1 MSEQHISVY
10 LVDDHPLVL
19 EGVKTLLLPET
30 DIRIVGQAASGPEA
44 LAQLTANPTVQVAV
58 IDMNMPQMSGVELT
72 RALRT
77 QCPRIRVLVLSMDDD
92 YALIREVLD
101 AGGTGYLLKNTTREE
116 LSAAIR
122 AVAAGR
128 TFFSQEVGNTLLQH
142 SVAPAEL
149 PVNLTVR
156 EHEILRL
163 ISREYSNNLIAETLF
178 ISERT
183 VETHRKNILVKTNSK
198 SVVGLIQY
206 ALRHKLLP

>member
-1 MSEQHISVY
+1 MSEQRISVY

-19 EGVKTLLLPET
+19 EGVKTLLRSEA
-30 DIRIVGQAASGPEA
+30 DIHIVGQANNGLEA
-44 LAQLTANPTVQVAV
+44 LVQLAANPAVQVAV

-72 RALRT
+72 RALRV
-77 QCPRIRVLVLSMDDD
+77 QCPHIRVLVLSMDDD

-101 AGGTGYLLKNTTREE
+101 AGGMGYLLKNTTREE

-122 AVAAGR
+122 AIAAGR
-128 TFFSQEVGNTLLQH
+128 TFFSQEVGDTLLQH
-142 SVAPAEL
+142 SVAPMTA
-149 PVNLTVR
+149 PVNLTAR

-163 ISREYSNNLIAETLF
+163 IAREYSNNLIAEMLF